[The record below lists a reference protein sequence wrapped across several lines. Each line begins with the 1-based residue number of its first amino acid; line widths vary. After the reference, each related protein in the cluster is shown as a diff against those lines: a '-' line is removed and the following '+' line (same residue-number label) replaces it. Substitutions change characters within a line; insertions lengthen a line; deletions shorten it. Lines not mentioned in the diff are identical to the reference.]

1 MKIQNIANAHFPPE
15 LFILLALNR
24 YRNWLHPNPLFESI
38 QSWYVCVRTLS
49 KRSLIYPPFVEYHIP
64 KHKQNDILFILMIW
78 ALWLIS
84 HRAKRFQF
92 AKFGINTKKGIIL
105 MRLKISSPRT
115 FDWLIISEYIVYR
128 KKTIRMMVK
137 LTVIRLSSSSR

>member
-1 MKIQNIANAHFPPE
+1 MKIQNIAYELSLCSFSHFSPE

-49 KRSLIYPPFVEYHIP
+49 KRSLICPPFVEYHIP

-92 AKFGINTKKGIIL
+92 AKFGINTKKGDYSYAVEN
-105 MRLKISSPRT
+105 LKSSYL
-115 FDWLIISEYIVYR
+115 WLIDYKWVYS
-128 KKTIRMMVK
+128 IP
-137 LTVIRLSSSSR
+137 